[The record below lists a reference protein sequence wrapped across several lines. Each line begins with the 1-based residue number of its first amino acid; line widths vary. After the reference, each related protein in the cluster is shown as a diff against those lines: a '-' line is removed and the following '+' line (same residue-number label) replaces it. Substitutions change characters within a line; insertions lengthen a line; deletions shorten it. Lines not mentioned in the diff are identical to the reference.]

1 MASCQQGLLVKGK
14 ATAQVTATVQVM
26 TAVQVN
32 GKLSKS
38 GLLLVN
44 TFETLSSTNSLA
56 EWGARHRD
64 AQSTRGV
71 TDEVLARALQAEE
84 EDEAFFMPQV
94 EEDTQEDA
102 QEDAQKA
109 LAAVAMTRER
119 D

>member
-1 MASCQQGLLVKGK
+1 MASCQQGLFAKGK
-14 ATAQVTATVQVM
+14 ATARVTATVQVM

-71 TDEVLARALQAEE
+71 TDEVLTRALQAEEE

-94 EEDTQEDA
+94 EEDTKGTRRSSRDA
-102 QEDAQKA
+102 
-109 LAAVAMTRER
+109 
-119 D
+119 